1 MQANIESDA
10 AVIPSV
16 SVVIPAYNAGG
27 TLVAALLSVLG
38 QTTPPTEIIVVD
50 DGSTD
55 DTAAILKQFG
65 DQVKA
70 VHQKNGGLAV
80 SRAAGIAIAKG
91 DFIALFDADDICEPE
106 RLAVQLAYMTLH
118 PDVLLV
124 GTDFSAFDEQGVM
137 SSSFAQSYYGAF
149 SRYPQGLQGIFPAQ
163 EYFRYPGDETP
174 PGFKA
179 FRGKVYEK
187 LVLGNFIHPPT
198 VMFRRSALDLVGNFD
213 TAAGSMCDWDWIM
226 QVSKHGPIGFI
237 AHDLLR
243 YRISATQMSSER
255 HRYRRAVDNIRIL
268 NRIRARDADIYNRY
282 HREFEAKQ
290 GACCLDAADA
300 FCEDNRLDALKWLF
314 QGLACHHYYN
324 GQVPRILAKMLMPSG
339 LRNTVRQLRKKPG

>member
-1 MQANIESDA
+1 MQANTGSDS
-10 AVIPSV
+10 AVVPSV

-27 TLVAALLSVLG
+27 TLAAALLSVLG
-38 QTTPPTEIIVVD
+38 QTTPPMEIIVVD

-55 DTAAILKQFG
+55 DTAAVLKQFG

-70 VHQKNGGLAV
+70 IHQKNGGLAA
-80 SRAAGIAIAKG
+80 SRAAGIALASG
-91 DFIALFDADDICEPE
+91 DFIVLFDADDICEPE
-106 RLAVQLAYMTLH
+106 RLAVQLDFMNLH
-118 PDVLLV
+118 PEVLLV

-137 SSSFAQSYYGAF
+137 TSSLAQSYYGAF
-149 SRYPQGLQGIFPAQ
+149 SRYPQGLQGIFPTQ
-163 EYFRYPGDETP
+163 EYFKSPGDDTP
-174 PGFKA
+174 PGIKA

-237 AHDLLR
+237 ARDLLR

-268 NRIRARDADIYNRY
+268 NRIHARDPDIYNRY
-282 HREFEAKQ
+282 RREFQAKQ
-290 GACCLDAADA
+290 GACCIDAADA
-300 FCEDNRLDALKWLF
+300 ICEERRLDALKWLF
-314 QGLACHHYYN
+314 RSLVSHHYYSA
-324 GQVPRILAKMLMPSG
+324 QVPRILAKMLMPSG
-339 LRNTVRQLRKKPG
+339 MRNTVRQLRKKPV